1 MAPQSYDEALWV
13 NALPHLMHGQ
23 HHPEVAEQIEAIS
36 KENSLRIREFVNNL
50 LSLSEKIREKVYE
63 KEDVYAPKGHY
74 HTLDIQLAA
83 EWILTTD
90 YFPSDYSSEH
100 LELWLDRT
108 VELNSLLGNF
118 VCKEKFG
125 EF

>member
-1 MAPQSYDEALWV
+1 M
-13 NALPHLMHGQ
+13 LPHLIHGQ
-23 HHPEVAEQIEAIS
+23 HHSEIAEQIKTIS
-36 KENSLRIREFVNNL
+36 KENALRIREFINNL
-50 LSLSEKIREKVYE
+50 LSLREKVREEIYE
-63 KEDVYAPKGHY
+63 KEDFEAPKGHY
-74 HTLDIQLAA
+74 HILDIQLAA
-83 EWILTTD
+83 ERILTTD
-90 YFPSDYSSEH
+90 YFPSDYSGEY